1 MPEIRLSASLYQQ
14 FLTCPKRASFAVDPE
29 AKKCSKPSTRAA
41 LGIVSHELIE
51 NSARI
56 PQNWDLDEV
65 TKWFEINW
73 ELFVEKQYRE
83 IVAEWSPN
91 IVPRPQSW
99 PGYFATRAS
108 AKTLVIKNS
117 ALLPPKSKFAAQSI
131 PKVTDASE
139 YELPLVEKFLVSSEL
154 GIVGKPDFV
163 FLENKRA
170 TIYDYKFGNNQED
183 LEKHKI
189 QMYFYHLL
197 VESVVKVEVGRLAI
211 VASANRVWEIISNKL
226 EIEKLKSDF
235 PRVIEALQSGKVA
248 ALPSTQNCKFC
259 PFKAI
264 CEPFKNA
271 NIEIFPGRP
280 MAITG
285 DVLQVRSVDENFQE
299 LMIKSDSGYA
309 REGITVFGVPR
320 LNQVEKGNAVFL
332 TDNLDFRSE
341 KIIGFSWNSRLSIQ
355 G

>member
-1 MPEIRLSASLYQQ
+1 MSEIRLSASLYQR
-14 FLTCPKRASFAVDPE
+14 FLACPKSASFSVDPD
-29 AKKCSKPSTRAA
+29 AKNLSKPSTRAA
-41 LGIVSHELIE
+41 LGMVSHELIE

-56 PQNWDLDEV
+56 PQDWSLEQI
-65 TKWFEINW
+65 TEWFETNW
-73 ELFVEKQYRE
+73 EIFVEKQYGE
-83 IVAEWSPN
+83 LVAKWSPN
-91 IVPRPQSW
+91 IVPKPQSW

-117 ALLPPKSKFAAQSI
+117 ALLPPKSYSNATEIVANKDERGYA
-131 PKVTDASE
+131 
-139 YELPLVEKFLVSSEL
+139 LPLVEKFLVASDL

-163 FLENKRA
+163 FLENGRA

-189 QMYFYHLL
+189 QMYFYQLL
-197 VESVVKVEVGRLAI
+197 IESVVKVEVGRLAI
-211 VASANRVWEIISNKL
+211 VASANRVWEIISNRP
-226 EIEKLKSDF
+226 EIEKLKSDI
-235 PRVIEALQSGKVA
+235 PRVIEALQSGRDA